1 MAVRPLVIVHM
12 GYPPADIRACV
23 GDQPQWFRQAL
34 GQEQALHIV
43 RPFLGEALPDVRD
56 IRGAVISGSWSM
68 VTEREGWSE
77 RTADWLLALMAQD
90 TPLLGVCYGHQLMA
104 DALGG
109 TVDYNPRGSETG
121 CQAVVLNEAAQS
133 DPLLEGLPTRF
144 NAFLSHAQSVLALP
158 PGAVALGA
166 SELDAM
172 QIIRYSP
179 HALSVQFHPEFTPRI
194 MRAIIESRSERLA
207 EHVDVARLVADCVP
221 TPQALSILQRF
232 AAFCRQT
239 EAQRESVK

>member
-12 GYPPADIRACV
+12 GYPPADIRARV

-34 GQEQALHIV
+34 GQEGELHIV
-43 RPFLGEALPDVRD
+43 RPFLGEALPDVRA

-77 RTADWLLALMAQD
+77 RTADWVLALMAQD

-121 CQAVVLNEAAQS
+121 CQAVVLNANAQS
-133 DPLLEGLPTRF
+133 DPLLKGLPTRF

-158 PGAVALGA
+158 PGATALGA

-172 QIIRYSP
+172 QIIRYS
-179 HALSVQFHPEFTPRI
+179 ARAFSVQFHPEFTPQI
-194 MRAIIESRSERLA
+194 MHAIIESRSERLA
-207 EHVDVARLVADCVP
+207 EHADVARLLADCEP
-221 TPQALSILQRF
+221 TPQSLGILQRF
-232 AAFCRQT
+232 GAFCRQT
-239 EAQRESVK
+239 EASGTP

>member
-12 GYPPADIRACV
+12 GYPPADIRTRV

-34 GQEQALHIV
+34 TQQTELRVV

-68 VTEREGWSE
+68 VTDREGWSE
-77 RTADWLLALMAQD
+77 RTADWLLAAMAQQV
-90 TPLLGVCYGHQLMA
+90 PLFGVCYGHQLMA

-121 CQAVVLNEAAQS
+121 RQTVLLNAAGQT
-133 DPLLEGLPTRF
+133 DPLLEGMPARF
-144 NAFLSHAQSVLALP
+144 SAFLSHAQSVLTLP
-158 PGAVALGA
+158 PGATVLGA

-179 HALSVQFHPEFTPRI
+179 RAFSVQFHPEFTPEI

-207 EHVDVARLVADCVP
+207 ERCNVAQLLADCVP
-221 TPQALSILQRF
+221 TPDSLGILTRFEAL
-232 AAFCRQT
+232 CR
-239 EAQRESVK
+239 E